1 MFGLAAEGKL
11 GFSGCGSRSGNG
23 RGGLS
28 LDRSGLRLLA
38 EGLLLLRRLGL
49 GLGLFGGSN
58 DGVEDGAF
66 HAGHELHNTGFSNVL
81 DEAVDDGVAEF
92 AVGHLAAAET
102 QTCLDLVT
110 FGEEANGLVLLGLVV
125 VLVDGDGELDFLDD
139 DDLLL
144 LAGGAFALVFLVEEA
159 SVVLDTA
166 DGWDGIGG
174 DFDEVEPALLG
185 DSQSL
190 VGRKNA
196 ELFSIFINDT
206 DFARTDFFV
215 DANKLTGR
223 TLIECYGSPP
233 GCEVSLTATR
243 SGFQY
248 TTGREGITGVVGWA
262 YWGAIGV
269 KGFRPGHRIRGF

>member
-1 MFGLAAEGKL
+1 M
-11 GFSGCGSRSGNG
+11 
-23 RGGLS
+23 
-28 LDRSGLRLLA
+28 
-38 EGLLLLRRLGL
+38 
-49 GLGLFGGSN
+49 
-58 DGVEDGAF
+58 EDGAF
-66 HAGHELHNTGFSNVL
+66 HAGHELHDTGFSNVL
-81 DEAVDDGVAEF
+81 DEAIDDGVAEF
-92 AVGHLAAAET
+92 AMGHLAAAET
-102 QTCLDLVT
+102 EAGLDLVA
-110 FGEEANGLVLLGLVV
+110 FGEEADGLILLGLVV
-125 VLVDGDGELDFLDD
+125 MFVHGDGELDFLDD

-144 LAGGAFALVFLVEEA
+144 FAGGAFALVFLVEEA

-166 DGWDGIGG
+166 DGWYGIGG
-174 DFDEVEPALLG
+174 DFDEIEPALLG
-185 DSQSL
+185 NSQGL

-248 TTGREGITGVVGWA
+248 TTGWEGIAGVVGGA
-262 YWGAIGV
+262 HWGETGLN
-269 KGFRPGHRIRGF
+269 GFRPERRIRGF